1 MERKINLQ
9 LISVQSAERNW
20 VDGDLMKCQWYSSP
34 SGLFIYYINILVCIF
49 CWSGVTKAQ
58 ETGSIDLVV
67 LNKTTGLP
75 IAGHELTLLRHNSE
89 EEQEETLLKV
99 VTDSN
104 GQYKFAGLPADE
116 SHYVIVTRYLEI
128 PYLTEHITLGPGE
141 QQTIVLEVYDITT
154 NENELI
160 HSAIHL
166 VIETTPDI
174 LNIMEIIVLDNKS
187 NMTFAPP
194 PNSGLGL
201 IYSLP
206 SAAFGLQPMVQG
218 LRHTDRG
225 LLFSAPVKPGPERII
240 YTYSLDRTSVD
251 HKFVRQMDYNISR
264 VQLLVSPS
272 TEIVTA
278 VNLTNDGEQRIG
290 DKDYLLL
297 SNRVGLQKGMSVEVA
312 FPYILTWQVALKW
325 GMLGFVILILIG
337 GIFVGIRIKPEKLKN
352 FDNTTGVE
360 PKNKRKYTAILHA
373 IANLDDQKDAGI
385 LDARTY
391 RSRRDGLQKRA
402 LRLHQNGSKSE

>member
-1 MERKINLQ
+1 
-9 LISVQSAERNW
+9 
-20 VDGDLMKCQWYSSP
+20 
-34 SGLFIYYINILVCIF
+34 
-49 CWSGVTKAQ
+49 
-58 ETGSIDLVV
+58 
-67 LNKTTGLP
+67 
-75 IAGHELTLLRHNSE
+75 
-89 EEQEETLLKV
+89 
-99 VTDSN
+99 
-104 GQYKFAGLPADE
+104 
-116 SHYVIVTRYLEI
+116 
-128 PYLTEHITLGPGE
+128 
-141 QQTIVLEVYDITT
+141 
-154 NENELI
+154 
-160 HSAIHL
+160 
-166 VIETTPDI
+166 
-174 LNIMEIIVLDNKS
+174 
-187 NMTFAPP
+187 
-194 PNSGLGL
+194 
-201 IYSLP
+201 
-206 SAAFGLQPMVQG
+206 
-218 LRHTDRG
+218 
-225 LLFSAPVKPGPERII
+225 
-240 YTYSLDRTSVD
+240 
-251 HKFVRQMDYNISR
+251 MDYKISR
-264 VQLLVSPS
+264 VQVVVSPT
-272 TEIVTA
+272 TENVTA